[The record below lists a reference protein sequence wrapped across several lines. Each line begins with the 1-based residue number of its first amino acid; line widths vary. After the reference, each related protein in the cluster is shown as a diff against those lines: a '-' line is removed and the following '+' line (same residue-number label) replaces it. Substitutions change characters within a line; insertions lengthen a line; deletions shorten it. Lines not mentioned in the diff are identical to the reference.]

1 MPTHRKSLI
10 REAVERLD
18 RLMAIGESRLSAK
31 QTARQQGQPDWTCS
45 TGRIH
50 SYKTR
55 SVYQE
60 QLIRFLKWTRAT
72 SGLRRLAEVEA
83 HAEELATAYL
93 QHGMQAGWSAWT
105 LATTR
110 SALRLFFGD
119 RALAAAVTL
128 PPRRREDIRRS
139 RGPVA
144 QDRELNPDH
153 WQGLIDFLRAT
164 GLRRREVAALRV
176 GDLNEAAGVVL
187 VRRGKGGRRRLV
199 PVLPGVEE
207 LLQQLQAGREPEE
220 RIFARVPSH
229 LDVHAL
235 RREYAQALYRLLSG
249 GALPPATGRL
259 RPADYDR
266 VAVEQVAVAL
276 GHNRVDVVLRHY
288 LR

>member
-10 REAVERLD
+10 REAIERLD
-18 RLMAIGESRLSAK
+18 GLMAIGESRHTAK
-31 QTARQQGQPDWTCS
+31 QTARQQGQLAWTCS

-60 QLIRFLKWTRAT
+60 QVIRFLKWVRAT
-72 SGLRRLAEVEA
+72 SGLRRLAEVDA
-83 HAEELATAYL
+83 RAEELATAYL
-93 QHGMQAGWSAWT
+93 LRGIETGLSPWT

-119 RALAAAVTL
+119 RALAASVTL
-128 PPRRREDIRRS
+128 PPRRRELIRRS

-144 QDRELNPDH
+144 QDHDLNPAH
-153 WQGLIDFLRAT
+153 WQELITFLRAT

-176 GDLNEAAGVVL
+176 ADLNGTAEVVF
-187 VRRGKGGRRRLV
+187 VRCGKGGRPRV
-199 PVLPGVEE
+199 APVLPGVEE
-207 LLQQLQAGREPEE
+207 LLQRLRAGRRPEE
-220 RIFARVPSH
+220 RVFARIPSH

-235 RREYAQALYRLLSG
+235 RREYAQALYRLLSDRE
-249 GALPPATGRL
+249 LPPARDRL

-266 VAVEQVAVAL
+266 AAVEAVASAL
-276 GHNRVDVVLRHY
+276 GHRRVEVVLRHY